1 MRKQENKIWFLESQD
16 LKIEK
21 ILKEDTKMKMKKVLA
36 LILCAAL
43 TLSVTAC
50 GGSKAPASTEEPA
63 AESEAPA
70 ADKEEPADSQE
81 AGGDNLQA
89 SKDRLAAA
97 IESEKTT
104 DNKQL
109 MADPIIKEIP
119 EAPADPDSLPDDDK
133 DKYFSMEYLDF
144 AKEDQSPNLPKSPAD
159 GCIGKKVTVIVHGDH
174 AWTNAYMKG
183 WTQAAEALGME
194 VEILSPN
201 WDQAMQ
207 DQLIDQAI
215 NSKPDAIVVIPLS
228 AENATQQFRRIT
240 EAGIPAFGSNTLT
253 QSDALAYMEAW
264 TGPDDWAQMRI
275 LADTLG
281 EELGGKGGVCY
292 ITHNVGT
299 SPYFARTYGPITEF
313 KEKYPDIKTLDIQS
327 PGFEAAKCKQQV
339 ADWITKYGD
348 ELNAI
353 FLADDSDQ
361 VTGTIDAIK
370 EAGRDD
376 IVVVAAGN
384 SKAGQDAV
392 KAGDVRIINYQSA
405 EGDGGLSARTVAAWF
420 NGEDIPLV
428 GYLTTDM
435 ITADNVDSFYPTQW

>member
-1 MRKQENKIWFLESQD
+1 
-16 LKIEK
+16 
-21 ILKEDTKMKMKKVLA
+21 MKMKKVLA
-36 LILCAAL
+36 LLLCAAL
-43 TLSVTAC
+43 TFGMTAC
-50 GGSKAPASTEEPA
+50 GGGSDAPAANTEEPA
-63 AESEAPA
+63 GTEETAGTEEEAAGSE
-70 ADKEEPADSQE
+70 ET

-89 SKDRLAAA
+89 SKDKWAAA
-97 IESEKTT
+97 IESEMTT

-109 MADPIIKEIP
+109 MADPIIKDVP

-144 AKEDQSPNLPKSPAD
+144 AKEEQSPNLPKSPAD

-183 WTQAAEALGME
+183 WEQAAEALGME

-253 QSDALAYMEAW
+253 QSDALAYMNAW

-339 ADWITKYGD
+339 ADWITKFGD
-348 ELNAI
+348 DLNAI

-405 EGDGGLSARTVAAWF
+405 EGDAGLSARTVAAWF
-420 NGEDIPLV
+420 NGEDVPLV

-435 ITADNVDSFYPTQW
+435 ITAENVDSFYPTQW